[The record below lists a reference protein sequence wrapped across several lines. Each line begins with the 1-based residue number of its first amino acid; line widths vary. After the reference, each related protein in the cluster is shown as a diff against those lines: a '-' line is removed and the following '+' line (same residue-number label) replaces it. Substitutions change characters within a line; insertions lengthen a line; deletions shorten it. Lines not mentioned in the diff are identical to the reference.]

1 MYYLLKVRKFF
12 IACFYVTLE
21 ENIILFNK
29 KCLMKRKLRKKQY
42 ETNKKNIEK
51 RIIVFFPLLLTFKLY

>member
-21 ENIILFNK
+21 ENILLFNK

-42 ETNKKNIEK
+42 ETNKKKDFNYIL
-51 RIIVFFPLLLTFKLY
+51 F

>member
-12 IACFYVTLE
+12 IACIYVTLE

-42 ETNKKNIEK
+42 ETNKKKIS
-51 RIIVFFPLLLTFKLY
+51 IIYFFKNKMRKKNVGS